1 MDNVTGVNSN
11 LVYCYPRFL
20 FHFKSVDI
28 MAKLNPIGFSKRTFA
43 ATVKIHVNKQILD
56 AIESRGYLRREI
68 ARVFQQANRRIQNV
82 EKSGFISPAVVAL
95 NKGDIKGFTKFSMRH
110 DWDDLKIEYSKAVS
124 FLQQPTS
131 TASGTREYSNHLKRY
146 YNLDDKEFKLMQD
159 KLMGKIAS
167 VSDKRFLE
175 QYLMQY
181 KDFTGELERETR
193 DVSDQIEDDAVRIE
207 NALDDAIEQ
216 IVSDPNSEAYV
227 NGVNDLNTD
236 LPLKK
241 ILSEFEKFGL

>member
-1 MDNVTGVNSN
+1 
-11 LVYCYPRFL
+11 
-20 FHFKSVDI
+20 

-43 ATVKIHVNKQILD
+43 STSKIYVDKQILN

-82 EKSGFISPAVVAL
+82 ENSGIVSPAVVAL
-95 NKGDIKGFTKFSMRH
+95 NKGDIKGFTKFSMKH
-110 DWDDLKIEYSKAVS
+110 DWNDLKIEYAKAVS

-131 TASGTREYSNHLKRY
+131 TASGTREYANHLKRSY
-146 YNLDDKEFKLMQD
+146 DLNDKEFKLMQD

-167 VSDKRFLE
+167 VSDTRFLE
-175 QYLMQY
+175 NYLMQY
-181 KDFTGELERETR
+181 KDFTGELEQESR

-207 NALDDAIEQ
+207 NALDDAMEQ
-216 IVSDPNSEAYV
+216 IANSPTAEAF
-227 NGVNDLNTD
+227 VNDVDHFNTD
-236 LPLKK
+236 APLKK